1 MKKTIL
7 KYSFTAVIFSIGL
20 ILNSCGSNSDK
31 TETVSKTIN
40 EFTKT
45 TIVDGKG
52 ETTFTVW
59 GNCEMWKETI
69 EKSLKVE
76 GVERANWDVDKKLIN
91 VKFDANKINLDQIQ
105 KNIALAGYDN
115 VKYKGDD
122 KAYKKLHACCQY
134 ERKD

>member
-1 MKKTIL
+1 MKKNIRLTVNFLLI
-7 KYSFTAVIFSIGL
+7 TVSIVFFA
-20 ILNSCGSNSDK
+20 SCGGEN
-31 TETVSKTIN
+31 TETVSKKISQ
-40 EFTKT
+40 FTKT
-45 TIVDGKG
+45 TIIDGKG
-52 ETTFTVW
+52 ETTFTVL
-59 GNCEMWKETI
+59 GNCEMCKETI

-76 GVERANWDVDKKLIN
+76 GVESANWNVDKKLIN

>member
-7 KYSFTAVIFSIGL
+7 KYSFATLIFSFGL

-31 TETVSKTIN
+31 TETVSKTIH
-40 EFTKT
+40 EFTNT
-45 TIVDGKG
+45 TIIDGKG

-59 GNCEMWKETI
+59 GNCEMCKETI
-69 EKSLKVE
+69 EKSLKVK
-76 GVERANWDVDKKLIN
+76 GVESANWDVDKKLIN

-105 KNIALAGYDN
+105 KNISLAGYDN

-134 ERKD
+134 ERK